1 MRATELQPMA
11 SGKTYAYYFRVE
23 SPIPMM
29 KSGHAIELSSAFS
42 HPEETY
48 VTGRPL
54 DATFSKTMRKL
65 WVQFAMC

>member
-23 SPIPMM
+23 SSIPMM

-42 HPEETY
+42 HPE
-48 VTGRPL
+48 VT
-54 DATFSKTMRKL
+54 
-65 WVQFAMC
+65 